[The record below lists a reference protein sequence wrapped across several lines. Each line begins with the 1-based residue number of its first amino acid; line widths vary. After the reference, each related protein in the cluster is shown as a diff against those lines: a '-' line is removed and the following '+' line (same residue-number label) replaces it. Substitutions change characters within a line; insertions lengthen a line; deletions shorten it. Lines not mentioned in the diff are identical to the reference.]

1 MTTYLHIDGNAFYAS
16 CERVF
21 RPDLAHRPVVVCSN
35 NDGCLVTLT
44 KEAKALG
51 LKRGLP
57 LFKVKAVLDAN
68 DVAVFSSNYE
78 LYGDMSRRMMQ
89 TIASLVPAIEP
100 YSIDECFAD
109 VTGVADLTVLADRVR
124 SRVKQWVGIP
134 TCAGIGPTKTL
145 AKLADHFA
153 KKYPAFKGT
162 VNWNDLTPLRQ
173 TKALAVTPVGDV
185 WGIGR
190 QTTAALKTMGIV
202 TAKDFRDADTG
213 LIRLRFGVTAE
224 RTQQELRGIDCI
236 PFEPKAK
243 PREQLCRSRSF
254 AEECTE
260 RAPIEAVLA
269 QHTADAVKTLR
280 NEKCVAADVTVFVLT
295 NHFKADLP
303 QHTIYETVTLITPTD
318 DLGTLTREVL
328 RLFRRGFKAAQNR
341 ATELGVTDGFAYK
354 KAGVVF
360 RLEERAGGVQPDLFA
375 AEPENDERRERLMTS
390 LERISKKFGK
400 NAVVTAASRFSEEAA
415 MRREHLS
422 PRYTT
427 RWNELL
433 EVN

>member
-1 MTTYLHIDGNAFYAS
+1 MTMYLHIDGNSFYAS

-35 NDGCLVTLT
+35 NDGCIVTLT

-57 LFKVKAVLDAN
+57 LFKVKAVLEAN
-68 DVAVFSSNYE
+68 DVAVFSSNYC

-109 VTGVADLTVLADRVR
+109 VTGVPDLTALADRVR
-124 SRVKQWVGIP
+124 ARVKQWVGIP

-162 VNWNDLTPLRQ
+162 VNWNDLALARQ
-173 TKALAVTPVGDV
+173 AKALAVTPAADV
-185 WGIGR
+185 WGVGR
-190 QTTAALKTMGIV
+190 QTAAALKAMGIM
-202 TAKDFRDADTG
+202 TAKEFRDADTG
-213 LIRLRFGVTAE
+213 LIRRRFGVMAE
-224 RTQQELRGIDCI
+224 RTQLELRGIDCI

-254 AEECTE
+254 AEECTGRE
-260 RAPIEAVLA
+260 AIEAVLA
-269 QHTADAVKTLR
+269 QHAADAVNALR
-280 NEKCVAADVTVFVLT
+280 SEKSVAADVTVFVLT
-295 NHFKADLP
+295 NHFKPAQP
-303 QHTIYETVTLITPTD
+303 QHTIYETVTLVTPTD
-318 DLGTLTREVL
+318 DLGILTREVL
-328 RLFRRGFKAAQNR
+328 RLFRRGFKKGESRAAEIGAAQ
-341 ATELGVTDGFAYK
+341 GFAYK

-360 RLEERAGGVQPDLFA
+360 RLEKRSCGVQPDLFA
-375 AEPENDERRERLMTS
+375 SAPENDERHARLMAAID
-390 LERISKKFGK
+390 RIAKKFGR
-400 NAVVTAASRFSEEAA
+400 NVVVTAATQLSEEAS
-415 MRREHLS
+415 MRREHMS

-433 EVN
+433 EVS

>member
-1 MTTYLHIDGNAFYAS
+1 MTMYLHIDGNAFYAS

-109 VTGVADLTVLADRVR
+109 VTGIADLTALADRVR
-124 SRVKQWVGIP
+124 VRGKQWVGIP

-145 AKLADHFA
+145 AKLVDHFA

-162 VNWNDLTPLRQ
+162 VNWNDLTP
-173 TKALAVTPVGDV
+173 A
-185 WGIGR
+185 R
-190 QTTAALKTMGIV
+190 QTTAALKAMGIV

-213 LIRLRFGVTAE
+213 LIRRRFGVTAE

-269 QHTADAVKTLR
+269 QHTADAVKALR

-295 NHFKADLP
+295 NHFKADQA

-328 RLFRRGFKAAQNR
+328 RIFRRGFKTAQKR
-341 ATELGVTDGFAYK
+341 AEEIGIADGFAYK

-360 RLEERAGGVQPDLFA
+360 RLEERAVGVQPDLFA
-375 AEPENDERRERLMTS
+375 TEPENDERRERLMAT

-400 NAVVTAASRFSEEAA
+400 NAVVTAASRLSEEAA

-427 RWNELL
+427 RWDELL
-433 EVN
+433 EVS

>member
-1 MTTYLHIDGNAFYAS
+1 MTMYLHIDGNAFYAS

-109 VTGVADLTVLADRVR
+109 VTGVVDLTALADRVR
-124 SRVKQWVGIP
+124 ARVKQWVGIP

-162 VNWNDLTPLRQ
+162 VNWNDLTPARQ

-190 QTTAALKTMGIV
+190 QTT
-202 TAKDFRDADTG
+202 
-213 LIRLRFGVTAE
+213 
-224 RTQQELRGIDCI
+224 
-236 PFEPKAK
+236 
-243 PREQLCRSRSF
+243 REQLCRSRSF

-269 QHTADAVKTLR
+269 QHTADAVKALR
-280 NEKCVAADVTVFVLT
+280 SEKCVAADVTVFVLT

-341 ATELGVTDGFAYK
+341 AAEVGVTDGFAYK

-360 RLEERAGGVQPDLFA
+360 RLEERAAGVQPDLFA
-375 AEPENDERRERLMTS
+375 TDPENDERRERLMAT
-390 LERISKKFGK
+390 LERISRKFGK
-400 NAVVTAASRFSEEAA
+400 NAVVTAASRLSEEAA

-433 EVN
+433 EVS